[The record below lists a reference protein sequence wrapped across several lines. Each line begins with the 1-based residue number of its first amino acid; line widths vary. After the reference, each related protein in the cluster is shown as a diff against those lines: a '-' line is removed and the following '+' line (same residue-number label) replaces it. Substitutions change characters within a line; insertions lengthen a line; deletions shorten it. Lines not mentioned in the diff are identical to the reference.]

1 MIIVLGR
8 FFSGFFISPATAAIF
23 VTPAYEM
30 YRKATP
36 AIKPDPPSENTGSI
50 SLESNELN
58 PKKTIVIKDNT
69 LIVTMTSCVFST
81 FLTPNTFKRS
91 IKSKANSAMYLVY
104 DSSTSI
110 KTYR

>member
-1 MIIVLGR
+1 MINNKEIIIVLGK
-8 FFSGFFISPATAAIF
+8 FFQGLISPATAAIF

-30 YRKATP
+30 YKKATP

-69 LIVTMTSCVFST
+69 LIVTIIVVFFNLLDT
-81 FLTPNTFKRS
+81 KH
-91 IKSKANSAMYLVY
+91 V
-104 DSSTSI
+104 
-110 KTYR
+110 